1 MNNITSTSNPI
12 IKEIKSLHKK
22 KYRNEYKKYFVE
34 GIRSVEEAIRY
45 NSKVEYIVYS
55 ESLLNLNGGSKLY
68 EDILKLDINI
78 IKTTDQVLKTISDT
92 DNPQGIIA
100 VVNMQDSSLEDLV
113 DDNKRFFIVLDR
125 IQDPGNMG
133 TIIRTC
139 DAFNVDGVIISEG
152 SVDLYNPKTIRS
164 TMGSIF
170 HIPIILSENILETI
184 DYLRTNNIIIMSTAL
199 ENSKDVYS
207 VDLNKDIAIIIGNEA
222 NGVREELLN
231 VSDANI
237 KIPMGGK
244 AESLNAAIAS
254 SIVIYEA
261 NRQRQKI

>member
-1 MNNITSTSNPI
+1 MDNITSTSNPI
-12 IKEIKSLHKK
+12 IKELKSLHKK
-22 KYRNEYKKYFVE
+22 KYRYQYKKYFLE
-34 GIRSVEEAIRY
+34 GIRSVEECIKY
-45 NSKVEYIVYS
+45 NSKIEYIIYS
-55 ESLLNLNGGSKLY
+55 ESLLGLNGGAKLY
-68 EDILKLDINI
+68 EDILKLNITI
-78 IKTTDQVLKTISDT
+78 IKTTDQILKSVSDT

-100 VVNMQDSSLEDLV
+100 VVNFKESKLEELVSNDKSLFIILDS
-113 DDNKRFFIVLDR
+113 

-170 HIPIILSENILETI
+170 HIPIVFSENILDTVK
-184 DYLRTNNIIIMSTAL
+184 YLKSNEITIMSTAL
-199 ENSKDVYS
+199 EDSTDIHN
-207 VDLNKDIAIIIGNEA
+207 VDLNRPVAIIIGNEA
-222 NGVREELLN
+222 NGVRNELLS
-231 VSDANI
+231 VSNANI
-237 KIPMGGK
+237 KIPMPGK